1 MNVFVAG
8 DRAGPSDRHGN
19 NMLGSAV
26 AGERGRRLALGGA
39 VAVLAIT
46 AVTLPLARGFGSLS
60 TLLSTTHRAPLAGMA
75 SQQPSAQVP
84 TAARPAPSRTRD
96 ARVRQLAL
104 ERQEG
109 DYLSPREG
117 EDGLGVSGVV
127 QERGDGEDEQ
137 QGGIEQV
144 QFGSGWGPE
153 MDRALGNIPVDEDAM
168 DAHPQRRPGAASAK
182 GAERAS
188 SEDAEIKDLRKR
200 IAKTEKDMVAK
211 IGEQVAS
218 AEKQVTALKALP
230 HPLNLLLTR
239 AANGAHTQAAAQPRC
254 GRALRALNHTH
265 TYTQLFTINTEA
277 DDAEKEAMVRG
288 KPQ

>member
-1 MNVFVAG
+1 MVA
-8 DRAGPSDRHGN
+8 R
-19 NMLGSAV
+19 
-26 AGERGRRLALGGA
+26 ERGRCLALGGA
-39 VAVLAIT
+39 VAVLALT
-46 AVTLPLARGFGSLS
+46 ALALPLARGWGSVA
-60 TLLSTTHRAPLAGMA
+60 TLLSTSHISPL
-75 SQQPSAQVP
+75 SFSSPHPSAP

-104 ERQEG
+104 EREDG

-117 EDGLGVSGVV
+117 EDGHEVRT
-127 QERGDGEDEQ
+127 RGDGEDEQ

-168 DAHPQRRPGAASAK
+168 DARPQRRPGAASAK

-188 SEDAEIKDLRKR
+188 SEDAEIKDLRRR

-218 AEKQVTALKALP
+218 AEKQVAPSKALP
-230 HPLNLLLTR
+230 QPLNLLLTC
-239 AANGAHTQAAAQPRC
+239 AANGAQ
-254 GRALRALNHTH
+254 
-265 TYTQLFTINTEA
+265 
-277 DDAEKEAMVRG
+277 
-288 KPQ
+288 

>member
-1 MNVFVAG
+1 
-8 DRAGPSDRHGN
+8 
-19 NMLGSAV
+19 
-26 AGERGRRLALGGA
+26 
-39 VAVLAIT
+39 
-46 AVTLPLARGFGSLS
+46 
-60 TLLSTTHRAPLAGMA
+60 
-75 SQQPSAQVP
+75 
-84 TAARPAPSRTRD
+84 
-96 ARVRQLAL
+96 VRQLAL

-144 QFGSGWGPE
+144 KFGSGWGPE

-182 GAERAS
+182 GVERAS

>member
-1 MNVFVAG
+1 M
-8 DRAGPSDRHGN
+8 
-19 NMLGSAV
+19 
-26 AGERGRRLALGGA
+26 
-39 VAVLAIT
+39 LAIT
-46 AVTLPLARGFGSLS
+46 AVTLPLARGWGSVP
-60 TLLSTTHRAPLAGMA
+60 TLLSTSHRAPLAGLA
-75 SQQPSAQVP
+75 SQHPSAQVP

-117 EDGLGVSGVV
+117 EEGLGVSGVV

-144 QFGSGWGPE
+144 KFGSGWGPE

-168 DAHPQRRPGAASAK
+168 DALPQRRPGAASAK
-182 GAERAS
+182 GEEQAS
-188 SEDAEIKDLRKR
+188 SEDAEIKDLKKR
-200 IAKTEKDMVAK
+200 IARTEKDMVAK

-218 AEKQVTALKALP
+218 AEKQVTPLMALP
-230 HPLNLLLTR
+230 QPLNLLLSR
-239 AANGAHTQAAAQPRC
+239 AANGAQSPRHILKTSVAAHTQAAAQPRSR
-254 GRALRALNHTH
+254 RALRALNHTH

-277 DDAEKEAMVRG
+277 DDAEKEAVVQR